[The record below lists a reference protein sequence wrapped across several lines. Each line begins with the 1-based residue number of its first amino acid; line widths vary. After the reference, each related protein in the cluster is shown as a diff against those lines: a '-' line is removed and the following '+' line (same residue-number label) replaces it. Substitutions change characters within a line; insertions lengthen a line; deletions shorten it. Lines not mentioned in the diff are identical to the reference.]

1 MEPDVSLVSDLVENG
16 QTGHQN
22 YVLMATNSNG
32 NSTLM
37 ALSMAGV
44 GGKFIFI
51 IFIIMLIRTSEVKV
65 FNFLTA

>member
-1 MEPDVSLVSDLVENG
+1 MEPDVSSVSGPAENG

-22 YVLMATNSNG
+22 YVLMETNSNG

-44 GGKFIFI
+44 GGKF
-51 IFIIMLIRTSEVKV
+51 LG
-65 FNFLTA
+65 NYNYN

>member
-1 MEPDVSLVSDLVENG
+1 MEPDVSSVSDPVENG

-22 YVLMATNSNG
+22 YVLMETNSNG

-44 GGKFIFI
+44 GGKFIMSI
-51 IFIIMLIRTSEVKV
+51 IRLNQNI
-65 FNFLTA
+65 

>member
-1 MEPDVSLVSDLVENG
+1 MEPDVSLVLDLVENG

-44 GGKFIFI
+44 GGKF
-51 IFIIMLIRTSEVKV
+51 LG
-65 FNFLTA
+65 NYN

>member
-1 MEPDVSLVSDLVENG
+1 MEPDVSSVSDPAENG
-16 QTGHQN
+16 QTGRQN
-22 YVLMATNSNG
+22 YVSMETNSNG

-44 GGKFIFI
+44 GGKFI
-51 IFIIMLIRTSEVKV
+51 IFIIRLIRTSEVKV

>member
-1 MEPDVSLVSDLVENG
+1 MEPDVSSVSDPAENG

-22 YVLMATNSNG
+22 YVSMETNSNG

-44 GGKFIFI
+44 GGKFWG
-51 IFIIMLIRTSEVKV
+51 
-65 FNFLTA
+65 NYNYN